1 MDYSADV
8 DTAAFDNDYV
18 VVDVAD
24 SELKV
29 VHRDCLI
36 YYVSQNLFHHAAYI
50 KIKKQFEL
58 ERKRQFKK

>member
-1 MDYSADV
+1 MDYSADA

-29 VHRDCLI
+29 VHRDC
-36 YYVSQNLFHHAAYI
+36 
-50 KIKKQFEL
+50 
-58 ERKRQFKK
+58 